1 MKRIKRGTPRHDE
14 PWTWLALRVV
24 NGAFRGM
31 TPVFGQVLE
40 LGEGQIAMLMSA
52 TILGCAVLRRPF
64 GNLSEPLVMAMY
76 TGADPAPELEL
87 PDPKE

>member
-52 TILGCAVLRRPF
+52 TILGGAVLQWPF
-64 GNLSEPLVMAMY
+64 GHLSDRSDRRTMLAWPHQSSRLA
-76 TGADPAPELEL
+76 G
-87 PDPKE
+87 